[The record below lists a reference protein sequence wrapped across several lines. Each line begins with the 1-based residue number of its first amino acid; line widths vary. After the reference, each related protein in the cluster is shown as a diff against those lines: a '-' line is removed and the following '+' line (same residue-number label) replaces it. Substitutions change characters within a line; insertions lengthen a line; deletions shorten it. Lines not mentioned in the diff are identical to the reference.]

1 LRRRPAASWR
11 KNCSGVAGG
20 GLFIK
25 ADAEIVMNSVG
36 EVCILFK
43 NAGRINDYM
52 RLARGEAETI
62 KCIRDRLGNEVKKF
76 WNSFCWNPVNEKT
89 GLITIKDNKT
99 ITFKEYRIIYELLKN
114 RDPEKIKVKYGES
127 DFNAII
133 GNKVEDQFIISA
145 IETIKKEI
153 ANIISTREAELKETK
168 NTYQEKCNILYREQR
183 QKEEKIVE
191 DSSKKITELEEQ
203 IKTLMTTAPQFTF

>member
-1 LRRRPAASWR
+1 MKGNKIMIKRLTVQEENNIIAPPKGYWGNRKELKGLGIYNEKVCMFIEKVLQFKSDNLRPRSSRGYYSPGS
-11 KNCSGVAGG
+11 VGG

-25 ADAEIVMNSVG
+25 AEAEMVMNSIG

-76 WNSFCWNPVNEKT
+76 WNSYHFNPVNEKT
-89 GLITIKDNKT
+89 AMITIGNDET

-114 RDPEKIKVKYGES
+114 RDPEKIKVKY
-127 DFNAII
+127 
-133 GNKVEDQFIISA
+133 
-145 IETIKKEI
+145 
-153 ANIISTREAELKETK
+153 
-168 NTYQEKCNILYREQR
+168 
-183 QKEEKIVE
+183 
-191 DSSKKITELEEQ
+191 
-203 IKTLMTTAPQFTF
+203 